1 LPPLLPSL
9 TVAPDTVTVLLPL
22 PAFGSVKA
30 KLPPESVSVLYKA
43 PLVTLSAP
51 AAVRLPS

>member
-1 LPPLLPSL
+1 L
-9 TVAPDTVTVLLPL
+9 TVTPDTVTVLLPL

-43 PLVTLSAP
+43 PLITLGAP
-51 AAVRLPS
+51 AAVSPPS